1 MSVISLVNLHYQI
14 DGQVILTDINLEFK
28 KGETFVIMGPSG
40 CGKSTLLRLIMGL
53 VKPTAGWIEIDG
65 VNTGLLSKKDWQ
77 VLRSKMGMVFQ
88 SAALFDSMT
97 VFDNI
102 AFGLRRKNMAE
113 QLIKNRVFEVLSI
126 VGLDQNV
133 AQKMPADLSG
143 GMKKRTAIARAIAFE
158 PPILLYDEP
167 TTGLDPIIADT
178 INELICE
185 LQKRLGITS
194 IVVTHDIISALKVAD
209 RVGLLYETDLVE
221 VKERNELKQAEH
233 PLMKEFL
240 KNFQLAV

>member
-1 MSVISLVNLHYQI
+1 MAIISLHNLDYEI
-14 DGQVILTDINLEFK
+14 DGQVILRDINLEFE

-53 VKPTAGWIEIDG
+53 AQPTAGWIEIDG
-65 VNTGLLSKKDWQ
+65 VITDRLSKNDWQ
-77 VLRSKMGMVFQ
+77 LLRRKMGMVFQ
-88 SAALFDSMT
+88 SSALFDSMT
-97 VFDNI
+97 VYDNV
-102 AFGLRRKNMAE
+102 AFGLRRAKMDE
-113 QLIKNRVFEVLSI
+113 SLIEKRVYEVLSI
-126 VGLDQNV
+126 VGLDRNV

-178 INELICE
+178 INDLIVE
-185 LQKRLGITS
+185 LQNRLGITS
-194 IVVTHDIISALKVAD
+194 IVVTHDIISALKIAD
-209 RVGLLYETDLVE
+209 RVGLLYETNLVE
-221 VKERNELKQAEH
+221 VRERADLKNTEY

-240 KNFQLAV
+240 KNFQLAI